1 MLMCPKY
8 ITWATSRQKFHAKNL
23 RKAVNIVR
31 EVIDRCADG
40 FFDYDCGKLLFSTA
54 RIEAEMP
61 QGQLFEGDFVLSSE
75 DGRDFTATIY
85 TSSMRL
91 VCRNDHVDNEAVA
104 TIHYVFDSTG
114 LEPGDVVK
122 GDIQVVS
129 NAGEYYLPFVFS
141 ISYGIVESS
150 MGNIRNLFHFTN
162 QAQVNWNEAVQ
173 LFYSKGFERV
183 FGGNDRIHYDKFRGL
198 SNRHGDPQAVDDFL
212 VAINKKRPV
221 VYSVDR
227 TSYEYN
233 DVSDNVECEMLLH
246 RSTWGNI
253 DVSVTSDV
261 DFIRIEKEKIGAD
274 DFIGNDHLLKFT
286 IIGDRLHEGRNFG
299 NILIKSAHSEASVRI
314 IARHRARVNAR
325 RVERREKKNLTLRL
339 MRQYVDFRMK
349 KTNVGVWVRESM
361 KIVEHLMTRIP
372 YHVCIR
378 HSSLLCSVV
387 RMKQS
392 GCLNTLRRR

>member
-1 MLMCPKY
+1 M
-8 ITWATSRQKFHAKNL
+8 
-23 RKAVNIVR
+23 NIVR
-31 EVIDRCADG
+31 AVIDRCADG

-75 DGRDFTATIY
+75 DGRDFTATVY

-173 LFYSKGFERV
+173 LCYSKGFERV

-233 DVSDNVECEMLLH
+233 DVSDNV
-246 RSTWGNI
+246 
-253 DVSVTSDV
+253 
-261 DFIRIEKEKIGAD
+261 
-274 DFIGNDHLLKFT
+274 
-286 IIGDRLHEGRNFG
+286 
-299 NILIKSAHSEASVRI
+299 
-314 IARHRARVNAR
+314 
-325 RVERREKKNLTLRL
+325 
-339 MRQYVDFRMK
+339 
-349 KTNVGVWVRESM
+349 
-361 KIVEHLMTRIP
+361 
-372 YHVCIR
+372 
-378 HSSLLCSVV
+378 
-387 RMKQS
+387 
-392 GCLNTLRRR
+392 

>member
-31 EVIDRCADG
+31 AVIDRCADG

-141 ISYGIVESS
+141 ISYC
-150 MGNIRNLFHFTN
+150 RKTF
-162 QAQVNWNEAVQ
+162 
-173 LFYSKGFERV
+173 
-183 FGGNDRIHYDKFRGL
+183 
-198 SNRHGDPQAVDDFL
+198 
-212 VAINKKRPV
+212 AI
-221 VYSVDR
+221 
-227 TSYEYN
+227 
-233 DVSDNVECEMLLH
+233 
-246 RSTWGNI
+246 
-253 DVSVTSDV
+253 
-261 DFIRIEKEKIGAD
+261 F
-274 DFIGNDHLLKFT
+274 F
-286 IIGDRLHEGRNFG
+286 
-299 NILIKSAHSEASVRI
+299 
-314 IARHRARVNAR
+314 
-325 RVERREKKNLTLRL
+325 
-339 MRQYVDFRMK
+339 
-349 KTNVGVWVRESM
+349 
-361 KIVEHLMTRIP
+361 
-372 YHVCIR
+372 
-378 HSSLLCSVV
+378 
-387 RMKQS
+387 
-392 GCLNTLRRR
+392 